1 MAIHY
6 ASEALQN
13 PRSSVSREKT
23 SEKRQ
28 RILAAALKVFA
39 QRGFY
44 SANVSEVARE
54 ASVADGTIY
63 LYFKNKDDL
72 LIQLFEDRMEYLI
85 CRLRE
90 GLEKA
95 GGSVPDRLMTMIRA
109 HLQISAES
117 PSLAEFITLELR
129 QSSKFVK
136 EYQNEKFSEYLTV
149 VRNLIEEGQQDG
161 SLRSDLD
168 ARVAARAVFGALD
181 EMLLTLTLAGR
192 TSDDEIDAAAHQ
204 VHQLLCGGLLPR
216 G

>member
-1 MAIHY
+1 M
-6 ASEALQN
+6 
-13 PRSSVSREKT
+13 SREKT

-85 CRLRE
+85 RRLKE
-90 GLEKA
+90 GLEAA
-95 GGSVPDRLMTMIRA
+95 GGSVQHRMLAMIRA

-117 PSLAEFITLELR
+117 PALAEFITLELR

-149 VRNLIEEGQQDG
+149 VRQLIEEGQGDG
-161 SLRSDLD
+161 SFRSDLD
-168 ARVAARAVFGALD
+168 PRITARAAFGALD

-192 TSDDEIDAAAHQ
+192 TSPEEIETAAQQ
-204 VHQLLCGGLLPR
+204 VHDLLCGGLMPR
-216 G
+216 T